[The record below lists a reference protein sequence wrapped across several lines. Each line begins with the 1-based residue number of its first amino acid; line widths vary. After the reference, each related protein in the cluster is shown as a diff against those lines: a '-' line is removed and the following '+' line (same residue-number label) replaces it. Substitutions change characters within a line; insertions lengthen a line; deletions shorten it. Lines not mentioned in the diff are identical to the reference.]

1 MTALPVA
8 SDSGEAAYRVLVVDD
23 NAVIRLGLASLLTSL
38 GSVAEVLE
46 AGNGDEAV
54 AVAEKER
61 PDLVL
66 LDVRMP
72 VCDGLTAL
80 PRLTPIAPVVMLTYS
95 DEAAVVAQAL
105 EGGARGYLVH
115 GHITE
120 EHLAAALRA
129 CADGGTVLG
138 PGVVEILLDRAGDL
152 EALPELPP
160 AGLLSAGG
168 HGAGHQHDREDRL
181 GPPEKLALLTAREVE
196 IMSAIATGRSNA
208 DIAAEFFLSEKTV
221 KNHINRIYDKLGYR
235 TRAEAIADWL
245 GR

>member
-1 MTALPVA
+1 MTSTMPSMTL
-8 SDSGEAAYRVLVVDD
+8 EHTYRVLVVDD
-23 NAVIRLGLASLLTSL
+23 NAVIRLGLASLLTAL
-38 GSVAEVLE
+38 GNVAEVLQ
-46 AGNGDEAV
+46 AGNGEEAV

-95 DEAAVVAQAL
+95 DEAAVVAKAL

-129 CADGGTVLG
+129 CSDGGTVLG
-138 PGVVEILLDRAGDL
+138 PGVVEILLGNAGGRAMETAEH
-152 EALPELPP
+152 EAALAPRQQGPP
-160 AGLLSAGG
+160 A
-168 HGAGHQHDREDRL
+168 R
-181 GPPEKLALLTAREVE
+181 LALLTAREVE
-196 IMSAIATGRSNA
+196 IMQAIATGRSNA
-208 DIAAEFFLSEKTV
+208 DIAAAFFLSEKTV
-221 KNHINRIYDKLGYR
+221 KNHINRIYDKLGYH
-235 TRAEAIADWL
+235 TRAEAIVDWL
-245 GR
+245 GA

>member
-1 MTALPVA
+1 VSQATGAA
-8 SDSGEAAYRVLVVDD
+8 EAYRVLVVDD
-23 NAVIRLGLASLLTSL
+23 NAVIRLGLVSLLGAL
-38 GSVAEVLE
+38 GSVAEVFE
-46 AGNGDEAV
+46 AANGEEAV
-54 AVAEKER
+54 RVAERER

-80 PRLTPIAPVVMLTYS
+80 PRLTPVAPVVMLTYS
-95 DEAAVVAQAL
+95 DEADIVSSAL
-105 EGGARGYLVH
+105 EAGARGYLVH

-138 PGVVEILLDRAGDL
+138 PGVVEILLD
-152 EALPELPP
+152 
-160 AGLLSAGG
+160 
-168 HGAGHQHDREDRL
+168 HGAGPAPAPGEPPVL
-181 GPPEKLALLTAREVE
+181 GPPDKLARLTAREVE
-196 IMSAIATGRSNA
+196 IMQSIATGRSNA
-208 DIAAEFFLSEKTV
+208 DIAATLFLSEKTV

-245 GR
+245 GG

>member
-1 MTALPVA
+1 MTSTLPLPSA
-8 SDSGEAAYRVLVVDD
+8 TGESAYRVLVVDD
-23 NAVIRLGLASLLTSL
+23 NAVIRLGLASLLTAM
-38 GSVAEVLE
+38 GSVADVLE
-46 AGNGDEAV
+46 AANGEEAV

-80 PRLTPIAPVVMLTYS
+80 PRLIPIAPVVMLTYS
-95 DEAAVVAQAL
+95 DEAAVVSQAL
-105 EGGARGYLVH
+105 EAGARGYLVH

-129 CADGGTVLG
+129 CGDGGTVLG
-138 PGVVEILLDRAGDL
+138 PGVMEILLDHTGGPATAGSVGEPAGDR
-152 EALPELPP
+152 EGPP
-160 AGLLSAGG
+160 A
-168 HGAGHQHDREDRL
+168 
-181 GPPEKLALLTAREVE
+181 KLALLTAREVE
-196 IMSAIATGRSNA
+196 IMQAIATGRSNA
-208 DIAAEFFLSEKTV
+208 DIAAAFFLSEKTV

-245 GR
+245 GP

>member
-1 MTALPVA
+1 MTALPDT
-8 SDSGEAAYRVLVVDD
+8 SLTGEAVYRVLVVDD

-80 PRLTPIAPVVMLTYS
+80 PRLIPIAPVVMLTYS
-95 DEAAVVAQAL
+95 NEAAVVAQAL
-105 EGGARGYLVH
+105 ESGARGYLVH

-138 PGVVEILLDRAGDL
+138 PGVVEILLDRAGGL
-152 EALPELPP
+152 EAVPVLPP
-160 AGLLSAGG
+160 AGLRVTGG
-168 HGAGHQHDREDRL
+168 HGAEDQQEREERH

-196 IMSAIATGRSNA
+196 IMQAIATGRSNA
-208 DIAAEFFLSEKTV
+208 DIAGEFFLSEKTV

>member
-1 MTALPVA
+1 VSQATGAA
-8 SDSGEAAYRVLVVDD
+8 AAYRVLVVDD
-23 NAVIRLGLASLLTSL
+23 NAVIRLGLVSLLGAL
-38 GSVAEVLE
+38 GSVAEVFE
-46 AGNGDEAV
+46 AANGEEAV
-54 AVAEKER
+54 RVAERER

-80 PRLTPIAPVVMLTYS
+80 PRLTPVAPVVMLTYS
-95 DEAAVVAQAL
+95 DEADIVSSAL
-105 EGGARGYLVH
+105 EAGARGYLVH

-138 PGVVEILLDRAGDL
+138 PGVVEILLD
-152 EALPELPP
+152 
-160 AGLLSAGG
+160 
-168 HGAGHQHDREDRL
+168 HGAAPAPAPGEPAVL
-181 GPPEKLALLTAREVE
+181 GPPDKLARLTAREVE
-196 IMSAIATGRSNA
+196 IMQSIATGRSNA
-208 DIAAEFFLSEKTV
+208 DIAATLFLSEKTV

-245 GR
+245 GG

>member
-1 MTALPVA
+1 MTSTLPLPSSTDA
-8 SDSGEAAYRVLVVDD
+8 AAYRVLVVDD
-23 NAVIRLGLASLLTSL
+23 NAVIRLGLVSLLTAL
-38 GSVAEVLE
+38 GSVTQVLE
-46 AGNGDEAV
+46 AADGEEAV

-95 DEAAVVAQAL
+95 DEADVVARAL
-105 EGGARGYLVH
+105 EAGARGYLVH

-138 PGVVEILLDRAGDL
+138 PGVVEILLDHPTGPVVAAAGHG
-152 EALPELPP
+152 PP
-160 AGLLSAGG
+160 A
-168 HGAGHQHDREDRL
+168 
-181 GPPEKLALLTAREVE
+181 KLALLTAREVE
-196 IMSAIATGRSNA
+196 IMQAIATGRSNA
-208 DIAAEFFLSEKTV
+208 DIAGEFFLSEKTV

-245 GR
+245 GG

>member
-1 MTALPVA
+1 MT
-8 SDSGEAAYRVLVVDD
+8 GYRVLVVDD
-23 NAVIRLGLASLLTSL
+23 NAVIRLGLASLLMSL
-38 GSVAEVLE
+38 GNVAEVME
-46 AGNGDEAV
+46 AGNGEEAV

-80 PRLTPIAPVVMLTYS
+80 PRLIPIAPVVMLTYS

-105 EGGARGYLVH
+105 ESGARGYLVH

-138 PGVVEILLDRAGDL
+138 PGVVEILLNHTARPGAT
-152 EALPELPP
+152 ALDPGAAATDGKQGPP
-160 AGLLSAGG
+160 A
-168 HGAGHQHDREDRL
+168 
-181 GPPEKLALLTAREVE
+181 KLALLTTREVE
-196 IMSAIATGRSNA
+196 IMRAIATGRANA
-208 DIAAEFFLSEKTV
+208 DIAAVFFLSEKTV
-221 KNHINRIYDKLGYR
+221 KNHINRIYDKLGYH
-235 TRAEAIADWL
+235 TRAEAISDWL
-245 GR
+245 GA